1 MVFAR
6 VQAQPATQNH
16 RQDGACAGEQQRV
29 PKPLCNEYS
38 HRLRIGKGITQVSMK
53 QIDDV
58 FPQLHMK
65 RLIQA
70 KLNGQ
75 RLNHI
80 LRNRIGSGQNSHGVT
95 RSQLDN
101 QKVYDDDYEYN
112 KECRNH
118 LFQNIPLHLRA
129 SLCHNEHQTGAGKC
143 GACLVKASLAY
154 SITTFA

>member
-1 MVFAR
+1 M
-6 VQAQPATQNH
+6 
-16 RQDGACAGEQQRV
+16 E
-29 PKPLCNEYS
+29 
-38 HRLRIGKGITQVSMK
+38 

-118 LFQNIPLHLRA
+118 LFQDIPLHLRA
-129 SLCHNEHQTGAGKC
+129 SLCHNEHQTGAGTC